1 MKLARPKL
9 STNLEHA
16 SLEMMMDDGE
26 LEAARLHGET
36 GTNCNI
42 AALQLIDVLIEDV
55 QFTGAQFSRI
65 VARDVVLRQTDL
77 SLSALDNGTLVR
89 VEFVSCRMSKANL
102 SRTTIHDVTFRDCKM
117 DGVNFTK
124 SDMRRVVFKDCVLD
138 GADFTGAALVDI
150 ER

>member
-1 MKLARPKL
+1 MKLACPKL
-9 STNLEHA
+9 STDLEYA
-16 SLEMMMDDGE
+16 SLEMMIDDGE
-26 LEAARLHGET
+26 LESVRLHGEN

-65 VARDVVLRQTDL
+65 VARDVVFRKTDL
-77 SLSALDNGTLVR
+77 SLSALDNGALVR
-89 VEFVSCRMSKANL
+89 VEFVSCRMSKADL

-124 SDMRRVVFKDCVLD
+124 SDMRRAVFKNSVLD